1 MIALRVNRTDPQY
14 GDLARRRS
22 AGSKAIALLRI
33 GARSGPPHH
42 SATAKEYCP
51 SSSAVAR
58 HLRYAIDAKTCRS
71 SDASRRV
78 ASAGCASHSLN
89 VLP

>member
-1 MIALRVNRTDPQY
+1 MTALRVNRTDPQY
-14 GDLARRRS
+14 GDLASRRS

-58 HLRYAIDAKTCRS
+58 HLS
-71 SDASRRV
+71 SSGTMNFEIGRK
-78 ASAGCASHSLN
+78 SAQTKISI
-89 VLP
+89 